1 MSQHGRTIR
10 EEASNAITHLPVGCY
25 ACYELLDGNSNT
37 IFLLFSAFTFF
48 FSFLYHITRY
58 GVYKTIFRR
67 LDIASIFWLVAA
79 SVFAFL
85 PAFVGLPVLVLCFL
99 LSIPVVK
106 TGTST
111 IFTDSA
117 LIILTI
123 ACFMLTV
130 VFSQQWPII
139 GLGVLFYGCGLPFYF
154 KDETK
159 WAHLI
164 WHLFVIAG
172 WLTHLWAHL

>member
-1 MSQHGRTIR
+1 MIYKNGLRCPGGQQR
-10 EEASNAITHLPVGCY
+10 ELNVVFYCGKEN
-25 ACYELLDGNSNT
+25 D
-37 IFLLFSAFTFF
+37 IF
-48 FSFLYHITRY
+48 
-58 GVYKTIFRR
+58 
-67 LDIASIFWLVAA
+67 
-79 SVFAFL
+79 SV
-85 PAFVGLPVLVLCFL
+85 
-99 LSIPVVK
+99 IK

-123 ACFMLTV
+123 ACFMLTLI
-130 VFSQQWPII
+130 FSQQWPMI

-172 WLTHLWAHL
+172 WLTHLFLEIHVRHWGIATFSEQGGALGGNAGGQRKGTALRESHGG